1 MTRHTSIATGTDGP
15 IAGWVA
21 WTLGA
26 LLVATA
32 YLLLAA

>member
-1 MTRHTSIATGTDGP
+1 MTQHSSIAPRADGP